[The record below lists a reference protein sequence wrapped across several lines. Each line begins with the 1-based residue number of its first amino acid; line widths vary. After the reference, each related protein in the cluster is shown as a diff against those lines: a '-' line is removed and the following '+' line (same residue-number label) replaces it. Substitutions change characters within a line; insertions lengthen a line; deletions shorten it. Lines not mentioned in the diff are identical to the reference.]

1 MKELNERVFIIKNLF
16 ETDVKHRIESLK
28 IKHKIRNII
37 AYVFFGRREY
47 TKILFRYLESN
58 LKENGGILNKILL
71 YEHLLGT
78 EKEENKKYLTE
89 YLAKQKTG
97 YELMGDT
104 DDSTFN
110 KLYSVLHDD
119 DLVFK
124 IDDDTVFIANG
135 TFESMVEDYL
145 TNDRFIASANVVNH
159 HTFSGIHYNMNL
171 LVPFYELHNNTWN
184 KWYV

>member
-1 MKELNERVFIIKNLF
+1 MIEIK
-16 ETDVKHRIESLK
+16 
-28 IKHKIRNII
+28 
-37 AYVFFGRREY
+37 
-47 TKILFRYLESN
+47 
-58 LKENGGILNKILL
+58 
-71 YEHLLGT
+71 
-78 EKEENKKYLTE
+78 ENKKYLTE

-119 DLVFK
+119 DLV
-124 IDDDTVFIANG
+124 TVFIANR

-171 LVPFYELHNNTWN
+171 LVPCYELHNNTWN